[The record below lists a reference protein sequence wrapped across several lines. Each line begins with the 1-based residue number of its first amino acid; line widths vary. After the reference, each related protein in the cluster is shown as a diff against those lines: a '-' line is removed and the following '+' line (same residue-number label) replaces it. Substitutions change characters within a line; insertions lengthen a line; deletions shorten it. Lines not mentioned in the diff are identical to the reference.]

1 MLLVASASPA
11 LAKIKFC
18 NNFEHAI
25 HIALAYETSKGWVSD
40 GWTGVRANPCF
51 EDADHTELTSFFYH
65 AETDAIDAGGR
76 QEDNVVMGQ

>member
-1 MLLVASASPA
+1 MI
-11 LAKIKFC
+11 AKIKFC

-25 HIALAYETSKGWVSD
+25 HIALAYEASKGWVSD
-40 GWTGVRANPCF
+40 GWTGVRANSCF
-51 EDADHTELTSFFYH
+51 EDADHTELTSFLYH